1 MTNTPYLHKK
11 IKRKGEEKMQI
22 NKENTKNILKEIES
36 KSNLVIPFNEQDIN
50 NFSKLYN
57 KDLTKKQYKECL
69 VDFLLNNDT
78 LETIADEFY
87 QNYLT
92 EALKRYPENKET
104 YLSQTFK
111 DVVRNLIA
119 YNTEISIN
127 GDLSDLKNIAKYCFY
142 KHTLIANLKR
152 KNNQI
157 TNEAIRYLVDQDIDE
172 KCWNIYNYDELDQLE
187 QYITD
192 KYNLQNKA

>member
-1 MTNTPYLHKK
+1 
-11 IKRKGEEKMQI
+11 MQI
-22 NKENTKNILKEIES
+22 NKENTENILKEIENQ
-36 KSNLVIPFNEQDIN
+36 SNLVIPFNEQDIN

-92 EALKRYPENKET
+92 EALKRYPENKEF

-111 DVVRNLIA
+111 DAMRNLIA
-119 YNTEISIN
+119 YNAEISIN
-127 GDLSDLKNIAKYCFY
+127 GDLSNLENIAKYCFY

-157 TNEAIRYLVDQDIDE
+157 TNEAIRYLVDQEIDE
-172 KCWNIYNYDELDQLE
+172 KCWNVYNYDELDQLE

-192 KYNLQNKA
+192 KYNLQNNA

>member
-1 MTNTPYLHKK
+1 
-11 IKRKGEEKMQI
+11 MQI

-36 KSNLVIPFNEQDIN
+36 KSNLVIPFNEKDIN
-50 NFSKLYN
+50 NFNKLYN
-57 KDLTKKQYKECL
+57 KDLTEKQYKEYL
-69 VDFLLNNDT
+69 VNFLLNNDT

-104 YLSQTFK
+104 YLSQIFK
-111 DVVRNLIA
+111 DAIRNLIA

-127 GDLSDLKNIAKYCFY
+127 GDLSNLENIAKYCFY
-142 KHTLIANLKR
+142 KHTLIANLK

-192 KYNLQNKA
+192 KYNLQNNA

>member
-1 MTNTPYLHKK
+1 
-11 IKRKGEEKMQI
+11 MQI

-36 KSNLVIPFNEQDIN
+36 KLNLVIPFNEQDIN

-57 KDLTKKQYKECL
+57 KDLTEKQYKECL
-69 VDFLLNNDT
+69 VDFLLNKDT
-78 LETIADEFY
+78 VETIADKFY

-92 EALKRYPENKET
+92 EALKRYPENKKF

-111 DVVRNLIA
+111 DAVKNLIA
-119 YNTEISIN
+119 YNTELSIWYPW
-127 GDLSDLKNIAKYCFY
+127 SFLKNIAKYCFY

-172 KCWNIYNYDELDQLE
+172 KCWNVYNYDELDQLE
-187 QYITD
+187 QYIEN
-192 KYNLQNKA
+192 KYNL

>member
-1 MTNTPYLHKK
+1 
-11 IKRKGEEKMQI
+11 MQI

-57 KDLTKKQYKECL
+57 KDLTEKQYKEYL

-111 DVVRNLIA
+111 DAVRNLIA
-119 YNTEISIN
+119 YNAEISIN
-127 GDLSDLKNIAKYCFY
+127 GDLSDLENINKYCFY

-192 KYNLQNKA
+192 KYNLQNNA

>member
-1 MTNTPYLHKK
+1 
-11 IKRKGEEKMQI
+11 MQI

-36 KSNLVIPFNEQDIN
+36 KSNLVIPFNKRDIN
-50 NFSKLYN
+50 NFNKLYS
-57 KDLTKKQYKECL
+57 KDLTEKQYKEYL

-92 EALKRYPENKET
+92 EALKRYPENKEF

-111 DVVRNLIA
+111 DIVRNLIA

-127 GDLSDLKNIAKYCFY
+127 GDLSNLEDIAKYCFY
-142 KHTLIANLKR
+142 KYTLIENLKR

-157 TNEAIRYLVDQDIDE
+157 TSEAVKYLVDQEIDE
-172 KCWNIYNYDELDQLE
+172 KCWNIYNYDKLDQLE
-187 QYITD
+187 QYIEN
-192 KYNLQNKA
+192 KYDL

>member
-1 MTNTPYLHKK
+1 
-11 IKRKGEEKMQI
+11 MQI

-57 KDLTKKQYKECL
+57 KDLTEKQYKECL
-69 VDFLLNNDT
+69 VDFLLNNNT

-111 DVVRNLIA
+111 TAVRNLIA

-127 GDLSDLKNIAKYCFY
+127 GNLSNLENIAKYCFY

-157 TNEAIRYLVDQDIDE
+157 TNEAIKYLVNQDIDE
-172 KCWNIYNYDELDQLE
+172 KCWSICNYDELDQLE

-192 KYNLQNKA
+192 KYNLQNNA

>member
-1 MTNTPYLHKK
+1 
-11 IKRKGEEKMQI
+11 MQI
-22 NKENTKNILKEIES
+22 NKENTENILKEIENQ
-36 KSNLVIPFNEQDIN
+36 SNLVIPFNEKDIN

-57 KDLTKKQYKECL
+57 KDLTEKQYKECL
-69 VDFLLNNDT
+69 VDFLLNNNT

-92 EALKRYPENKET
+92 EALKRYPENKEF

-111 DVVRNLIA
+111 DAVRNLIA

-127 GDLSDLKNIAKYCFY
+127 GDLSGLENIAKYCFY

-157 TNEAIRYLVDQDIDE
+157 TNEAIKYLVNQDIDE
-172 KCWNIYNYDELDQLE
+172 KCWSICNYDKLDQLE

-192 KYNLQNKA
+192 KYNL

>member
-1 MTNTPYLHKK
+1 
-11 IKRKGEEKMQI
+11 MQI

-57 KDLTKKQYKECL
+57 KDLTEKQYKECL

-111 DVVRNLIA
+111 NAVRNLIA
-119 YNTEISIN
+119 YNAEISIN
-127 GDLSDLKNIAKYCFY
+127 GDLSNLENIAKYCFY
-142 KHTLIANLKR
+142 KHTLITNLKR
-152 KNNQI
+152 KNSQI
-157 TNEAIRYLVDQDIDE
+157 TNEAIKYLMDQDIDE

-192 KYNLQNKA
+192 KYNLQNNA